1 MKNRFGKILAVLALV
16 ILLAVAGLVTWVFMH
31 QNQIKQYAIRQLNAY
46 LKVPIQ
52 VQSVEMNLIGN
63 FPKVSIDFN
72 EVVMNDPIQPNKQLL
87 ACKHIYLGFNV
98 FDIIREQYRF
108 KLIKLEDGEL
118 NIYFDEQGKS
128 NLDIVKTDSSAQE
141 ETQPFGLY
149 LNEIVFQNLDI
160 NYQNK
165 QQQQHIIFTANQGK
179 LSGSIYNS
187 SEELAFNCNL
197 MMQQLQSGG
206 VNYIKNKKMKLDA
219 AIAVNQAN
227 QLLTIA
233 RANIELGLLKLK
245 TQGTVD
251 WSKTNTQYNIQFN
264 GDNPDINALMAMLP
278 GNEKMIPEDFTSRG
292 QIHFTGKIKGAS
304 GANVQPNIT
313 FEFGINQGSL
323 EHTSSGLK
331 ANNIKLNGLF
341 ENGQSLNGKD
351 ARLNIDNLSFVLNE
365 QTFNGHLRL
374 TNLND
379 PQLDAAVKG
388 KLTSA
393 IINQLLK
400 KQGINI
406 KQGWLDADVVYKG
419 KVSALKNTSQLSQ
432 SQSKGAI
439 TFEFSGIHYNN
450 NQPDMDWAKGSF
462 QLNGNNLNMNQL
474 AVKLKDSDIKLSG
487 SFNNLIPFLVLN
499 DEPLTANITYY
510 SSLLNIKNIYIPV
523 TNTPEKSANKK
534 GFELPK
540 NVIIRADVKTDKLVY
555 NQFDATDLSANIN
568 WERNTIKVSQL
579 QCKSQEGNIALS
591 GSIEQAA
598 DKRFLIAAKSNL
610 DKINIQRLFTVC
622 NNFGQTELTDKNLS
636 GTLNGQIEL
645 IGVWSEALEC
655 DLNKL
660 YVSANVKITSG
671 QLVHYKPLESLSRFV
686 DVNELRNIRFSD
698 LNNTIQITNKTIFI
712 PSFEIKNNAL
722 NLTLEGTHT
731 FDNFID
737 YKAKIKLSE
746 LVWKNRKQRPNDFN
760 EEETPDKG
768 ANIYLS
774 MKGPIDNFKVTWD
787 KKTVRQK
794 VKQDLK
800 TEQKNISDI
809 LKKELGID
817 SGEPKIKEKE
827 KQGKDDELEFE
838 PE

>member
-1 MKNRFGKILAVLALV
+1 MKNRFGKILAVFALV

-98 FDIIREQYRF
+98 FDIIRQQYRF

-141 ETQPFGLY
+141 DKQPFGLY
-149 LNEIVFQNLDI
+149 LNEIVFQNVDI

-165 QQQQHIIFTANQGK
+165 QQQQHIIFTAHQGK

-187 SEELAFNCNL
+187 SEELDFNCNL
-197 MMQQLQSGG
+197 LMQQLQSGG
-206 VNYIKNKKMKLDA
+206 INYIKNKKLKLDA
-219 AIAVNQAN
+219 AIAVNQTN

-245 TQGTVD
+245 TQGTVN
-251 WSKTNTQYNIQFN
+251 WSKTNTRYNIQFT

-278 GNEKMIPEDFTSRG
+278 GNEKIIPEDFISSG
-292 QIHFTGKIKGAS
+292 QIHFTGKINGAS
-304 GANVQPNIT
+304 GANVQPNISFT
-313 FEFGINQGSL
+313 FGINQGSL
-323 EHTSSGLK
+323 EHTASGLK

-341 ENGQSLNGKD
+341 DNGKSINGKD

-365 QTFNGHLRL
+365 QTFNGYLRL
-374 TNLND
+374 TNLNE

-388 KLTSA
+388 KLTA
-393 IINQLLK
+393 ATINQLLK
-400 KQGINI
+400 KQGVNI
-406 KQGWLDADVVYKG
+406 QQGWLDADVMYKG
-419 KVSALKNTSQLSQ
+419 KVSALKNMSQLSQ
-432 SQSKGAI
+432 GQSKGAI

-462 QLNGNNLNMNQL
+462 QLSGNDLNMNQL
-474 AVKLKDSDIKLSG
+474 ALKLKDSDIKLSG
-487 SFNNLIPFLVLN
+487 SFNNIIPFLVLK

-510 SSLLNIKNIYIPV
+510 SSLLNVKSFYIPV
-523 TNTPEKSANKK
+523 TNTQEESSSKT

-555 NQFDATDLSANIN
+555 NQFEATELTANIN
-568 WERNTIKVSQL
+568 WEGNTIKVSQL
-579 QCKSQEGNIALS
+579 QCKSQEGNISLS

-598 DKRFLIAAKSNL
+598 DKRFLITAKSNL

-622 NNFGQTELTDKNLS
+622 NNFGQTEITDKNLS
-636 GTLNGQIEL
+636 GTLTGQIEL
-645 IGVWSEALEC
+645 ISVWSEALVC

-660 YVSANVKITSG
+660 YVSANVKISSG
-671 QLVHYKPLESLSRFV
+671 QLVHYKPLESLS
-686 DVNELRNIRFSD
+686 
-698 LNNTIQITNKTIFI
+698 
-712 PSFEIKNNAL
+712 
-722 NLTLEGTHT
+722 
-731 FDNFID
+731 
-737 YKAKIKLSE
+737 
-746 LVWKNRKQRPNDFN
+746 
-760 EEETPDKG
+760 
-768 ANIYLS
+768 
-774 MKGPIDNFKVTWD
+774 
-787 KKTVRQK
+787 
-794 VKQDLK
+794 
-800 TEQKNISDI
+800 
-809 LKKELGID
+809 
-817 SGEPKIKEKE
+817 
-827 KQGKDDELEFE
+827 
-838 PE
+838 